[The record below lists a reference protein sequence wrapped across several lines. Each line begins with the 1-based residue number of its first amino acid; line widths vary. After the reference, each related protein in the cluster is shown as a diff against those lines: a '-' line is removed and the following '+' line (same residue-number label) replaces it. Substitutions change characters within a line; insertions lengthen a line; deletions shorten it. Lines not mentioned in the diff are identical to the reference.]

1 MKKRTKEIL
10 SGVLVLSIL
19 MGSPSAM
26 KAAAASGQERA
37 GGRQM
42 TAVRTELWQPQRRKK
57 GRRGR
62 DSRGKN
68 SRGKNS

>member
-42 TAVRTELWQPQRRKK
+42 TAVRTELWQN
-57 GRRGR
+57 
-62 DSRGKN
+62 SRGKN